1 MALTPEDQE
10 RITRDAIMGIDY
22 SNRSKEKQDY
32 YAAIRNDMDNAEVIA
47 KDKGMGNITF
57 EMACD

>member
-1 MALTPEDQE
+1 MALTPEEQE

-32 YAAIRNDMDNAEVIA
+32 YAAIRNDMDAAKFIA
-47 KDKGMGNITF
+47 KKKGMGDITF
-57 EMACD
+57 EMDCD

>member
-22 SNRSKEKQDY
+22 SNRSKEQQDY
-32 YAAIRNDMDNAEVIA
+32 YAAIRNDIDNAEVIA
-47 KDKGMGNITF
+47 KEKEMGDITF
-57 EMACD
+57 EMDYD